1 MRGEIEENLKF
12 DGQLMVK
19 LYKSKT
25 IYQIEKGAEIRG
37 WYWIRQGQNCIKSK
51 VWSQLGVKLKE
62 IKSWRIKLNF
72 RKQTLI

>member
-37 WYWIRQGQNCIKSK
+37 
-51 VWSQLGVKLKE
+51 
-62 IKSWRIKLNF
+62 
-72 RKQTLI
+72 